1 MEEDSSDM
9 QRYTARYYQILVVL
23 QPPTNCSGQR
33 EVLARILPD
42 LAEKMGEIVVRS
54 PVEIRWLAD
63 ENSRE
68 ESTRVQCRSIPS
80 KVSDLPDHGP
90 PGPRSLLGS
99 QHARASS
106 TASSHTILAIRTRK
120 KHGATIPANLV
131 LHLTA
136 VCCDLRSLSPS
147 MHRGTAT
154 LPRMRLMRFTHHLPL
169 SDISP
174 SPRQPTSV
182 LLNCDSHLS

>member
-23 QPPTNCSGQR
+23 QPPTNCSGHR

-68 ESTRVQCRSIPS
+68 ESSAEAYPARFQISQTTVPQGLDPS
-80 KVSDLPDHGP
+80 SD
-90 PGPRSLLGS
+90 
-99 QHARASS
+99 
-106 TASSHTILAIRTRK
+106 
-120 KHGATIPANLV
+120 
-131 LHLTA
+131 
-136 VCCDLRSLSPS
+136 PS
-147 MHRGTAT
+147 MLEHLQQHPPTQFLPSAPEKNTAQPFQPILFST
-154 LPRMRLMRFTHHLPL
+154 SPPSAAICGLSLPACTAAQP
-169 SDISP
+169 P
-174 SPRQPTSV
+174 SRE
-182 LLNCDSHLS
+182 